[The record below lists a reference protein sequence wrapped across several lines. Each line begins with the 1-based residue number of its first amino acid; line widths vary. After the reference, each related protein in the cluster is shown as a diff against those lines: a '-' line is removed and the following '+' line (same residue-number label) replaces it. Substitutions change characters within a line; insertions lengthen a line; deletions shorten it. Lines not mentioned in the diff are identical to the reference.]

1 MLKISYHQL
10 ITLEWFFFYEI
21 IFIAESHET
30 NQLDEEIKMILIY

>member
-1 MLKISYHQL
+1 MV
-10 ITLEWFFFYEI
+10 FFYEI